1 MQHTTFFGTNMVRRT
16 LKQRL
21 KRWRQMPLKTVDN
34 CYDCYVDAAG
44 FVWPLITKS
53 KLKTKTKTTPLRSKS
68 SRNRRHSAVETAY
81 SWALMR
87 FYTLIVKRQSIR
99 LTQSFNKWKYIE
111 SSMKT
116 TTAPSAP
123 STSSTI
129 HNTMPLPSTN
139 NNGLPPNPDQNNNHT
154 GNQTI
159 SNGLQSNTSNST
171 ATANSNGTIGGDLLD
186 DKYVRMLNVGLSTD
200 IVQQKMIIN
209 GDDPAVLLKYLNVT
223 NTNGS
228 DGTSDTNTDNEISSN
243 KKSASKKKSYFQQN
257 FSSTASQPTSKQPT
271 SQQPTPTMSPIKS
284 SELGKYHKMLDMGI
298 PLGAV
303 QQRMLKDGIDPSLL
317 NSISKS
323 VTKNKPKRIDNSTNL
338 KYMKYFKMLTMGIP
352 RGAVE
357 NKMKQDGIDSS
368 ILDGAD
374 PNAIAKAKEATTATP
389 STVFLKDS
397 KMYSKYF
404 KMLKMGIPNGAVK
417 NKMIKDGV
425 NPNHLDLGP
434 NAYEP
439 LPAPKKLPKQST
451 VLLKDSKIYG
461 KYFKMLKMRIP
472 IGAVKNK
479 MEKDDVDPSILD
491 LGPDAYEPL
500 PPSLQTTMTLLLKD
514 DPTFTKYFKMLD
526 VGLPPQAV
534 KHRMTQDKMDP
545 KVLDM
550 DLNGP
555 SPNQPNQASKLLL
568 FHTDSP
574 KKGKKKKKKKP
585 GDGLVRK
592 KIHWRKLSG
601 LRLASSMWGTG
612 HADSKQFVL
621 QPKREIK
628 EMTALFCQS
637 MDPKTGAGS
646 PGRGHLLGA
655 SQQAGRGGSKL
666 KKENSAGGGRKKK
679 ATLLDMTRANNIS
692 IVLARFDDV
701 SLTKITQAVCSLNA
715 SDMSSEHL
723 RSLLGLAPTK
733 DEADILKKYNG
744 K

>member
-1 MQHTTFFGTNMVRRT
+1 
-16 LKQRL
+16 
-21 KRWRQMPLKTVDN
+21 
-34 CYDCYVDAAG
+34 
-44 FVWPLITKS
+44 
-53 KLKTKTKTTPLRSKS
+53 
-68 SRNRRHSAVETAY
+68 
-81 SWALMR
+81 
-87 FYTLIVKRQSIR
+87 
-99 LTQSFNKWKYIE
+99 
-111 SSMKT
+111 
-116 TTAPSAP
+116 
-123 STSSTI
+123 
-129 HNTMPLPSTN
+129 
-139 NNGLPPNPDQNNNHT
+139 
-154 GNQTI
+154 
-159 SNGLQSNTSNST
+159 
-171 ATANSNGTIGGDLLD
+171 
-186 DKYVRMLNVGLSTD
+186 
-200 IVQQKMIIN
+200 
-209 GDDPAVLLKYLNVT
+209 
-223 NTNGS
+223 
-228 DGTSDTNTDNEISSN
+228 
-243 KKSASKKKSYFQQN
+243 
-257 FSSTASQPTSKQPT
+257 
-271 SQQPTPTMSPIKS
+271 
-284 SELGKYHKMLDMGI
+284 
-298 PLGAV
+298 
-303 QQRMLKDGIDPSLL
+303 MLKDGIDPSLL

>member
-1 MQHTTFFGTNMVRRT
+1 MVRRT

-186 DKYVRMLNVGLSTD
+186 DKYVRMLNVGLSTE

-271 SQQPTPTMSPIKS
+271 SQQPTPAMSPVKS